1 MKKYVNF
8 KNIAIVALVIWILL
22 QWFNPGGV
30 MPGGR
35 TIRIDGKKYE
45 VIKHTIDT
53 VEVEKIKTVTKKG
66 KDIVHEVIDVDT
78 LVLKELVNVDSAA
91 ILKDYLAKIIYKDT
105 LVLDGGLG
113 TIALTDTITKN
124 RILGR
129 TWDAKV
135 KERTIKEELIVK
147 EPAKTQLYY
156 GLNAGFNKTDYVS
169 AVGAGLILKTKK
181 DKIYNFNIGVN
192 NRTTDGTNGSFSP
205 YVGFGTY
212 WKIKVKK

>member
-1 MKKYVNF
+1 MKKFVNF

-22 QWFNPGGV
+22 QWFNPGGI

-45 VIKHTIDT
+45 VLKHTIDT
-53 VEVEKIKTVTKKG
+53 IEVEKVKVVTKKG
-66 KDIVHEVIDVDT
+66 EDIVHEVIDVDT

-91 ILKDYLAKIIYKDT
+91 ILKDYLAKIVYKDT

-129 TWDAKV
+129 IWDAKV
-135 KERTIKEELIVK
+135 KERIIKEELIVK
-147 EPAKTQLYY
+147 EPARNQVYY
-156 GLNAGFNKTDYVS
+156 GLNGGFNKADVVS
-169 AVGAGLILKTKK
+169 SVGAGLMLKTKK
-181 DKIYNFNIGVN
+181 DKIYQFTLGVN
-192 NRTTDGTNGSFSP
+192 NRVVDGTTGGFSP